1 MAMVTIT
8 AAKIIIIMIIINKY
22 KKTSNWCSLRDDFET
37 KL

>member
-22 KKTSNWCSLRDDFET
+22 TQTSNWCSLRDDFET